1 MRNTIIM
8 NKPTTLTAQPL
19 APLVALDSR
28 IVRVDGRQGTIV
40 AKRRRIGLLWSLLWC
55 CLLIGPMAS
64 GAEVKAL
71 LVTGYDP
78 HGHKWEETTPI
89 LESVLQHNGKFD
101 VEIATLSSAQD
112 AQAFAPDFGKYNVV
126 VMNAHGR
133 DWSAATQE
141 QFERYVNGGG
151 GLVVVHNAVGQFA
164 TWSAYRAMIGIGPG
178 GQQDGVG
185 FKFDETTHSV
195 VQIPPGEGVKQNGHG
210 SQHEWVVTSREP
222 EHPILAGLPQTWL
235 HTADELYHG
244 FRGKPE
250 SVKNLKVLATAFS
263 AKETGGTG
271 NHEPVMVINQ
281 FGKGRIFHLML
292 GHSAGAMSCVGF
304 QAVFLRGTEW
314 AATGKVTLTGAPAD
328 FPSAGKSSAG
338 KSSARPTVN
347 KSATRKIV
355 FIGGAD
361 THGPGAHAHKAG
373 ATLLKQW
380 VDTSEDFRGI
390 ATALY
395 LDRLPED
402 LTELDDA
409 AAIVLMWEGWEQH
422 LFQSKNVAVM
432 NKFGQLMQRG
442 VGLMCLHAATA
453 VGDDAEKEFLK
464 WSGGNKKLGYSSH
477 PMEND
482 LGLSIVTPE
491 HSICRGVKPMRFA
504 REEFYRRILFDES
517 AGKVTPILT
526 ASSPVGKPADQ
537 VVAWAFER
545 TGGGRTFSC
554 TGPHFHDSFQND
566 DFRRL
571 IMNAIRWV
579 ANKENPNE

>member
-1 MRNTIIM
+1 M
-8 NKPTTLTAQPL
+8 NKPTTLTAQLL
-19 APLVALDSR
+19 APLVALYS
-28 IVRVDGRQGTIV
+28 IIMRVDERRGKIV
-40 AKRRRIGLLWSLLWC
+40 AQRQQIGFLRSLLSC
-55 CLLIGPMAS
+55 FVLIGPMAS
-64 GAEVKAL
+64 GAELKAL

-78 HGHKWEETTPI
+78 HGHKWDETTPI
-89 LESVLQHNGKFD
+89 LEGVLQHSGKLD
-101 VEIATLSSAQD
+101 VEIVKLSSAHE

-126 VMNAHGR
+126 VTNAHGW

-141 QFERYVNGGG
+141 RFEKYLNGGG

-178 GQQDGVG
+178 GRQDGVG
-185 FKFDETTHSV
+185 FKFDESTQSMV
-195 VQIPPGEGVKQNGHG
+195 RIPPGEGVDRNGHG
-210 SQHEWVVTSREP
+210 RQHEWVVKIREP
-222 EHPILAGLPQTWL
+222 EHPIMASMPQTWM

-250 SVKNLKVLATAFS
+250 SIKNLKVLATAFS

-271 NHEPVMVINQ
+271 EHEPVMVVNQ
-281 FGKGRIFHLML
+281 FGNGRIFHLML
-292 GHSAGAMSCVGF
+292 GHSAGSVSCVGF
-304 QAVFLRGTEW
+304 QTVFLRGTEW
-314 AATGKVTLTGAPAD
+314 AATGKVTLTDVPAD
-328 FPSAGKSSAG
+328 FPSAGKSSPR
-338 KSSARPTVN
+338 SVVN
-347 KSATRKIV
+347 KSSTRKIV

-402 LTELDDA
+402 LAELDDA

-422 LFQSKNVAVM
+422 LFQAKNVAVM

-464 WSGGNKKLGYSSH
+464 WSGGNKKRDYSIH
-477 PMEND
+477 PMESD
-482 LGLSIVTPE
+482 PGLSIVTPE
-491 HSICRGVKPMRFA
+491 HPICLGVKPMRFE

-545 TGGGRTFSC
+545 TGGGRTFCS

-571 IMNAIRWV
+571 IMNAIRWI